1 VTTNANANAN
11 ANANVPDQLAT
22 RHAGRAAV
30 WVDLRA
36 EPITQSAFALYGTL
50 LLPAV
55 DGKPFDSSDAQ
66 LVLSKGVPR
75 FYIMTLP
82 SRDMSFRHITRHLA
96 VTQCLASVG
105 GRPWMIAVAPPDEP
119 DNPQAKPDMSKMRA
133 FRIQGDQAIMLA
145 RSTWHIGPFF
155 EADEAS
161 FFNLELS
168 DTNQTDHH
176 SCYLDRD
183 FGKQFRLVCQ

>member
-1 VTTNANANAN
+1 MPQTAHKASHTC
-11 ANANVPDQLAT
+11 
-22 RHAGRAAV
+22 GAAA
-30 WVDLRA
+30 WVDLRV
-36 EPITQSAFALYGTL
+36 EPITQSEFAPYGTL
-50 LLPAV
+50 LLPAE
-55 DGKPFDSSDAQ
+55 DGKLFGSDDAQ
-66 LVLSKGVPR
+66 LTLSNGLPR

-82 SRDMSFRHITRHLA
+82 ARDMGFRHITRHLA

-105 GRPWMIAVAPPDEP
+105 GHPWVIAVAPPDEP
-119 DNPQAKPDMSKMRA
+119 DNPQAKPDTSKLRA
-133 FRIQGDQAIMLA
+133 FRIQGDQAIMLS

-155 EADEAS
+155 EENKAS

-183 FGKQFRLVCQ
+183 FGLQFQLIQP